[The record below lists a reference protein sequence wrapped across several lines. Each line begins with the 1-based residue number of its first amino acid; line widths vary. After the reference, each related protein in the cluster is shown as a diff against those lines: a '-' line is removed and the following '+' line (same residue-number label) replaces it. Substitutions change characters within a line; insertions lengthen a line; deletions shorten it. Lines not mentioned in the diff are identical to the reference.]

1 MIPQSST
8 ILSGMSL
15 FLVILAM
22 KALVVS
28 HGVSSHLVWPFE
40 VRLILDLFQDL
51 MYWFSK
57 HRVNHLRS
65 CRPRLLGKIPSA
77 SIIVVSV
84 RLEVPSLLRDN
95 ISLSLPLL
103 LVFLNPFVLFNLV
116 HKLAYTG
123 SRFPSQ
129 KLPQTMLGK

>member
-40 VRLILDLFQDL
+40 VWLILDLFQDL

-84 RLEVPSLLRDN
+84 RLEVPPLLRDN